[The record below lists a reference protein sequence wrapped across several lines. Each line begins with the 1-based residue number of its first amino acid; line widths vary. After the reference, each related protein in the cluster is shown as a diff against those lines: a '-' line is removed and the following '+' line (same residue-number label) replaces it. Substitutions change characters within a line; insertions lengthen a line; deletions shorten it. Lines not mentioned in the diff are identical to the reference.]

1 MSIQSFKYMSL
12 QNTDLDS
19 VYLPAEYP
27 QSTQST
33 IQQLKLQI
41 EHQRERN
48 SQLNVELIETQQR
61 SLHLQCCLNLM
72 LSSPK
77 AMIPKVNSWS
87 SLATAADFKPESEFA
102 EEQKVGL
109 YTSEIR
115 QQKIL
120 KYKEKLR
127 RYRDKVKISR
137 EFRGRSLAAKRK
149 ARDKGRFVKT

>member
-1 MSIQSFKYMSL
+1 MSL

-19 VYLPAEYP
+19 VYLPAEYS
-27 QSTQST
+27 QNTQGT

-77 AMIPKVNSWS
+77 AMIPKVSSWS
-87 SLATAADFKPESEFA
+87 SLATAADFKPESELA

-109 YTSEIR
+109 YTSEVR
-115 QQKIL
+115 QRKIL

-127 RYRDKVKISR
+127 RYREKVMISR

-149 ARDKGRFVKT
+149 ARDKGRFVKTLDIAL